1 MNTTFKKDEETI
13 LENVQRLDAA
23 FDLDHEARMVSYR
36 FLSVVDERMEELGW
50 NFKQLA
56 DALGTS
62 KSHVTQL
69 FNGSRLLNMKTI
81 AKLQWILGIEF
92 SVVLRKE

>member
-1 MNTTFKKDEETI
+1 MNTTFRKNSETVAETVNRLDEE
-13 LENVQRLDAA
+13 

-36 FLSVVDERMEELGW
+36 FLSVVDQRMEELGW

-69 FNGSRLLNMKTI
+69 FNGSRLLNMKTA
-81 AKLQWILGIEF
+81 AKLQRVLDIEF
-92 SVVLRKE
+92 EIK

>member
-1 MNTTFKKDEETI
+1 MNTAFSENTETI
-13 LENVQRLDAA
+13 LQTIQSIDAD

-62 KSHVTQL
+62 KSYVTQL

-81 AKLQWILGIEF
+81 AKLQAVMGIKFEIQ
-92 SVVLRKE
+92 